1 MIMAKKKLADQTTE
15 ELKAQEKKLKV
26 ILLVLLAFILA
37 FGGTMVYLMS
47 KDEIG
52 SNMLMTTVVP
62 MIFIVLSF
70 IVSTKRNLISNELR
84 NRDHKQ
90 T

>member
-1 MIMAKKKLADQTTE
+1 MAKKKLADQTTE